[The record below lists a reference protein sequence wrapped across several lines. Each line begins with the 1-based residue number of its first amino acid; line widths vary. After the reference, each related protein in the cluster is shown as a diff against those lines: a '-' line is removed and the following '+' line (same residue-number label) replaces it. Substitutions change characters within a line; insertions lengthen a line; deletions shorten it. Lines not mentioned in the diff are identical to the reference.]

1 MNYQVLS
8 TKQLTLKNNIFGLL
22 AIFILLAI
30 CRVNISHSSVQDR
43 LDVRIV
49 ITREGVVLL
58 TIRARSISLH

>member
-1 MNYQVLS
+1 MMNYQVLI

-30 CRVNISHSSVQDR
+30 CRANISGSSVQDR

-49 ITREGVVLL
+49 ITREGVINLWYY
-58 TIRARSISLH
+58 